1 MSYTKRSQF
10 DFFYSYGKIM
20 NTGGISMKKIR
31 WEKMYEYA
39 KKYYNHHGNLEVP
52 HDFKTNNGYEYDK
65 DGELDLGYWITKQ
78 MVLVNPNSE
87 KGKKLIQI
95 GMKFKKQQHYKYTW
109 EEWYEYAKRFYDFYG
124 HLNVPERFK
133 TNNGYE
139 YDKEGRISLGSWIQ
153 RQRTICDPN
162 SKQGLLLQQI
172 GMDFDKKKYIR
183 LSWKEMYE
191 YARLFYYYHGHLEIP
206 FSFKTNNGY
215 EACENG
221 MINLGVWIHHQ
232 RSSCNPDSEKG
243 KKLIQIGMRFTN
255 VQNHRKEMQSLCK
268 ESRIDYI
275 KNKEI
280 LSYISIHDFKNKV
293 NYLSSL
299 EIPLID
305 REGRL
310 HEFFFM
316 TPFDLE
322 NRYQKRKRLF

>member
-1 MSYTKRSQF
+1 
-10 DFFYSYGKIM
+10 M

-39 KKYYNHHGNLEVP
+39 KTYYDYHGNLEVP
-52 HDFKTNNGYEYDK
+52 RNFTTSNGYEYNPN
-65 DGELDLGYWITKQ
+65 GELDLGYWVTKQ

-95 GMKFKKQQHYKYTW
+95 GMNFKKQKHNKFTW
-109 EEWYEYAKRFYDFYG
+109 EEWYEYAKRFYDYHG
-124 HLNVPERFK
+124 HLNIPESFK
-133 TNNGYE
+133 TNNGFE
-139 YDKEGRISLGSWIQ
+139 YDKDGKISLGSWIQ
-153 RQRTICDPN
+153 RQRTQCNPE
-162 SKQGLLLQQI
+162 SEQGLRLQKI
-172 GMDFDKKKYIR
+172 GMDFDRVKHIH
-183 LSWKEMYE
+183 LSWQQMYE
-191 YARLFYYYHGHLEIP
+191 YASLYYYYHGHLEIP
-206 FSFKTNNGY
+206 FFFKTNNGY

-232 RSSCNPDSEKG
+232 RSHCNPNSEKG
-243 KKLIQIGMRFTN
+243 KYLIQIGMRFTN
-255 VQNHRKEMQSLCK
+255 IPKHREEMQLLCK
-268 ESRIDYI
+268 EFRIDYI
-275 KNKEI
+275 RNKEI
-280 LSYISIHDFKNKV
+280 LSYISIHDFQKKI

-322 NRYQKRKRLF
+322 NRYQKKMIFKNKR

>member
-52 HDFKTNNGYEYDK
+52 HEFKTNNGYEYDK

-95 GMKFKKQQHYKYTW
+95 GM
-109 EEWYEYAKRFYDFYG
+109 
-124 HLNVPERFK
+124 
-133 TNNGYE
+133 
-139 YDKEGRISLGSWIQ
+139 
-153 RQRTICDPN
+153 
-162 SKQGLLLQQI
+162 
-172 GMDFDKKKYIR
+172 
-183 LSWKEMYE
+183 
-191 YARLFYYYHGHLEIP
+191 
-206 FSFKTNNGY
+206 
-215 EACENG
+215 
-221 MINLGVWIHHQ
+221 
-232 RSSCNPDSEKG
+232 
-243 KKLIQIGMRFTN
+243 RFTN
-255 VQNHRKEMQSLCK
+255 IQKHRKEMQSLCK
-268 ESRIDYI
+268 HFGIDYI

-280 LSYISIHDFKNKV
+280 LSYISIHDFQKKI

-310 HEFFFM
+310 HESFFM
-316 TPFDLE
+316 APFDFE
-322 NRYQKRKRLF
+322 NRYQKKKQLL